1 MFPVFIFTFLIV
13 VSRKSRVLPKLS
25 DSLNLVGIYYKTT
38 KHFTNL
44 LTVNFEPKHS
54 TFQPFLCSFSW
65 FVILLSCEVAQ
76 LQTKM
81 SIMFISVPVF

>member
-1 MFPVFIFTFLIV
+1 
-13 VSRKSRVLPKLS
+13 LS
-25 DSLNLVGIYYKTT
+25 DSFNLVGNYYKTT

-54 TFQPFLCSFSW
+54 TFQPFFLFSFSW